1 VSAEETARLRIV
13 VVEDHPLVREAIVDA
28 LDAETDMQVVGEAGD
43 GRAAVAE
50 VLRLRP
56 DVVVMDLFLPQQGGV
71 EAIQQIKAHAPQ
83 IKVLALTSATDEA
96 LFVAAL
102 QAGASGYLVKDSE
115 RSALLTAV
123 REIAQGN
130 TSISPRMVGKLV
142 AHVNRQG
149 GAQAEPL
156 SERELQILRL
166 IGSGATNQEIA
177 QQLQVSGSTVR
188 THLQHILGKLGLEN
202 RNQAVLYA
210 IRIGLVTP
218 D

>member
-1 VSAEETARLRIV
+1 LLRVV
-13 VVEDHPLVREAIVDA
+13 VVEDHPMVREAIVDA
-28 LDAETDMQVVGEAGD
+28 LGAEADMQVVGEAGD

-56 DVVVMDLFLPQQGGV
+56 DVVVMDLFLPLQGGV
-71 EAIQQIKAHAPQ
+71 EAIQQIKAQAPE
-83 IKVLALTSATDEA
+83 IMVLALTSATDEA

-115 RSALLTAV
+115 RGALLAAV
-123 REIAQGN
+123 REVARGN
-130 TSISPRMVGKLV
+130 TSISPRMVAKLV
-142 AHVNRQG
+142 AHVNRQAG
-149 GAQAEPL
+149 GQADPL
-156 SERELQILRL
+156 SERELEILRL
-166 IGSGATNQEIA
+166 IGSGATNQEIG
-177 QQLQVSGSTVR
+177 QKLQVSGSTVR
-188 THLQHILGKLGLEN
+188 THLQHILEKLGLEN